1 MTSSTTQ
8 KERFYR
14 SIKVLLFYVLSIL
27 IFATIAGITKTL
39 MYPNHISILVSTF
52 LTFVLVIIFT
62 KWDKLRFQEVGITFE
77 RYSLPRFFSGFG
89 IGFLMVL
96 LQAVIVS
103 NFAQVKFC
111 LSANFSPVSIVSSLL
126 LYFLIACREELVFR
140 SYALRNLA
148 YIMKPLIALIIITI
162 IFILEHVIAGVSWK
176 MSILGSGF
184 GGVLFGL
191 SALKTKGLALPLGLH
206 FAWNFTQWLLG
217 FKDKT
222 GVWQE
227 VVEKGND
234 QYAEN
239 VALIGFIV
247 AMSIS
252 ICGILIYYRRQT
264 NNGSH

>member
-1 MTSSTTQ
+1 MT
-8 KERFYR
+8 KE
-14 SIKVLLFYVLSIL
+14 L
-27 IFATIAGITKTL
+27 I
-39 MYPNHISILVSTF
+39 YPNHITMLICTI
-52 LTFVLVIIFT
+52 LTFALVVVFS
-62 KWDKLRFQEVGITFE
+62 KWDKLTFKEIGVTFE
-77 RYSLPRFFSGFG
+77 KHSLPRFLSGFG

-96 LQAVIVS
+96 LQALIAS
-103 NFAQVKFC
+103 NFAPVKFS
-111 LSANFSPVSIVSSLL
+111 LSDNFSLSSVVSSMI

-148 YIMKPLIALIIITI
+148 NVTKPLIALSIITV

-191 SALKTKGLALPLGLH
+191 AALKTKGLALPLGLH

-227 VVEKGND
+227 IVEND
-234 QYAEN
+234 KNQYAEN
-239 VALIGFIV
+239 VALIGFVV

-252 ICGILIYYRRQT
+252 ICGISIYYRRQ
-264 NNGSH
+264 NMNGSH